1 MNQKLADRIFLLDT
15 LGGMAGLIFGLI
27 ISSVVVRGDAKTKY
41 GPNEKFIGG
50 GQRWMIFSGAIWPL
64 LAALFCVFEPLNHI
78 FGNSAGSYVALGIM
92 MAIFVAAM
100 VLYDRLPKRLIIS
113 IGVIGWILTFI
124 LAIGLVLWV
133 YSGIFRML
141 KI

>member
-1 MNQKLADRIFLLDT
+1 VTTIFLLDL
-15 LGGMAGLIFGLI
+15 LGGVASFIFGLI
-27 ISSVVVRGDAKTKY
+27 IFSFVVRGDAKIKY
-41 GPNEKFIGG
+41 GTKEKLIGG

-64 LAALFCVFEPLNHI
+64 LAVLFCVFEPLDHI
-78 FGNSAGSYVALGIM
+78 FGDSVGSYVALGIL

-100 VLYDRLPKRLIIS
+100 VLYDRLPNRFIIPVG
-113 IGVIGWILTFI
+113 IVGWILTLI
-124 LAIGLVLWV
+124 IAIGLVLWV